1 MPLEDKLKQLRRER
15 DARTR
20 APSVESTWEKL
31 GDDAGLTVKQRLERL
46 IALTDKGRGMAVRAE
61 ERPVE
66 RKRREPVQ
74 VFENS
79 YVLGASYGQIPIA
92 MGLQIP
98 ADIIGFLSRDAAF
111 EGLDLSSALF
121 LDLET
126 TGLAGGTGTVPFLVG
141 LAYYRDERFKVTQ
154 FFLNEM
160 AEEDRLVRELDQFIR
175 DMGFKSLVTYN
186 GKAFDLPL
194 VETRF
199 ALQRTPCP
207 LRGLPHLDFLFSAR
221 SLWKHKYD
229 SCRLFH
235 LAQQIVQAERSED
248 IPGAE
253 IPLRYFQYIRSGDFS
268 LIEPIL
274 YHNQE
279 DLLSLL
285 GVVVAG
291 AVLVERNRE
300 AAAQGRRRPHG
311 PLRGGSALRAGRRL
325 RDVGGPS
332 REGPVRRPRADR
344 RSVDGRPQEALPS
357 FQEEQGLGQ
366 GPAVL
371 AGDGGRR
378 GDRLLPRAGHVLRT
392 HGQGPRRSHPG
403 RHRGPGPVEREVPG
417 GREGFR
423 EADRAAQG
431 QGGQGEV
438 SGGTMKAMVLA
449 GFGAPA
455 DRPLELRDI
464 PVPDVGPEDILIKV
478 RCCGVCHT
486 DLHVVEH
493 ELAEARLP
501 LVPGHEVIGTV
512 ERMGE
517 KAGRFDVGQRVGAA
531 WLRSTCGVCRF
542 CRSGREN
549 LCEAALFNGYH
560 ADGGYA
566 EYMAVDEKF
575 AYAIAD
581 GFGDAEAAP
590 LLCAGIVGYRALALS
605 EVQAG
610 GILGLYGFGGS
621 AHIAIQIARHR
632 GIRVFVFTRSAGAP
646 AACPRA
652 RSRMGRDGQRRAA
665 GEADKR
671 YHLRPGRQPLPRRP
685 PGDGQ
690 GRDGRFGRHPHVG
703 HPGDGLRPLPLPRT
717 QDAQRRQRHPPGRR
731 RAARGRGR
739 DPRPDDR
746 PDVPSRSRERRS
758 GRAQGRP
765 DRRRRRPR

>member
-20 APSVESTWEKL
+20 PQSVESTWEKL

-98 ADIIGFLSRDAAF
+98 ADILGFLSRDAAF

-207 LRGLPHLDFLFSAR
+207 LRGMPHLDFLFSAR
-221 SLWKHKYD
+221 SLWQHKYD

-248 IPGAE
+248 IPSAE
-253 IPLRYFQYIRSGDFS
+253 IPWRYFQYIRSGDFS
-268 LIEPIL
+268 LIEPII

-300 AAAQGRRRPHG
+300 AAA
-311 PLRGGSALRAGRRL
+311 RGDGDPMDLYGVARLFERAGDSATSAAL
-325 RDVGGPS
+325 LEKALSGGRGLTAEVS
-332 REGPVRRPRADR
+332 MVARKKLSHHFKKNKDW
-344 RSVDGRPQEALPS
+344 DKALP
-357 FQEEQGLGQ
+357 FWQEM
-366 GPAVL
+366 A
-371 AGDGGRR
+371 AG
-378 GDRLLPRAGHVLRT
+378 
-392 HGQGPRRSHPG
+392 
-403 RHRGPGPVEREVPG
+403 EEVDC
-417 GREGFR
+417 FR
-423 EADRAAQG
+423 EL
-431 QGGQGEV
+431 
-438 SGGTMKAMVLA
+438 AMYFEHTA
-449 GFGAPA
+449 
-455 DRPLELRDI
+455 RDL
-464 PVPDVGPEDILIKV
+464 D
-478 RCCGVCHT
+478 
-486 DLHVVEH
+486 
-493 ELAEARLP
+493 EA
-501 LVPGHEVIGTV
+501 I
-512 ERMGE
+512 
-517 KAGRFDVGQRVGAA
+517 RVATEG
-531 WLRSTCGVCRF
+531 
-542 CRSGREN
+542 
-549 LCEAALFNGYH
+549 
-560 ADGGYA
+560 
-566 EYMAVDEKF
+566 
-575 AYAIAD
+575 
-581 GFGDAEAAP
+581 
-590 LLCAGIVGYRALALS
+590 LALS
-605 EVQAG
+605 KG
-610 GILGLYGFGGS
+610 KS
-621 AHIAIQIARHR
+621 
-632 GIRVFVFTRSAGAP
+632 P
-646 AACPRA
+646 AAEKDFEKRIT
-652 RSRMGRDGQRRAA
+652 RLKGKAA
-665 GEADKR
+665 KGK
-671 YHLRPGRQPLPRRP
+671 
-685 PGDGQ
+685 
-690 GRDGRFGRHPHVG
+690 
-703 HPGDGLRPLPLPRT
+703 
-717 QDAQRRQRHPPGRR
+717 
-731 RAARGRGR
+731 
-739 DPRPDDR
+739 
-746 PDVPSRSRERRS
+746 
-758 GRAQGRP
+758 
-765 DRRRRRPR
+765 